1 MQKKILK
8 ILICAIT
15 TLILNTICY
24 ANEFGLIEF
33 GDTIQNF
40 EKLPNQKIEPYLML
54 TKPGY
59 KLYIIPEE
67 GKILN
72 QDYTSAQYK
81 FLNEKLYGIEYSIK
95 DKSTKNLKTIEK
107 HLTNIYG
114 IPEKTQDLSNEHQ
127 TIVMTKWLYKDNA
140 IMLYHFD
147 LNRFAYTII
156 EIRHNPQQNN
166 II

>member
-1 MQKKILK
+1 MPKKILNF
-8 ILICAIT
+8 LIISIF
-15 TLILNTICY
+15 TLLLSTNCY
-24 ANEFGLIEF
+24 ANEFGLIKF

-54 TKPGY
+54 TKSEY
-59 KLYIIPEE
+59 ELYIIPEE

-72 QDYTSAQYK
+72 QEYTSAQYK

-95 DKSTKNLKTIEK
+95 DKSTEKLKTIEK
-107 HLTNIYG
+107 YLTSIYG

-127 TIVMTKWLYKDNA
+127 TIVMIKWLYKDNA